1 MKKSIA
7 KISVILMI
15 ILIVLQACSY
25 AANVTAGYTFGI
37 NNMRTDG
44 ANKYAYAFAAAN
56 DTTQYAYVWNVQRY
70 NNSIAVTDETYYC
83 LAHKYGDFPSFGQML
98 QQNTKVTDTV
108 GISTSSYTGAYNLK
122 ETGVIDTINA
132 LYNGTKGNTLTGTT
146 YNSILWILDH
156 MYVAGED
163 NLDDFLKKIECV
175 DTDSYEPMTD
185 NVYNEMQL
193 INGTDHKLTDIDM
206 EVIQQLAMW
215 YFTNS
220 EAVNQYPAVYLS
232 VNGGNLGT
240 YSDVYNTVYK
250 EGHTYGEIR
259 DYFANM
265 VFNYLVEGAKD
276 AAANKYTGDNI
287 TTALLYVNSK
297 AQPVVRV
304 TREKQL
310 TGKYNVVLKKVDG
323 NGQILPG
330 AKFTVNGNEFTTGAN
345 GEVQIANDVEITEN
359 NVSVQDKYTIVETL
373 APNGYI
379 KYDGTITAT
388 IGKGEADDGLS
399 YIPKTATLDDTSKN
413 SGAVSIKLDNNTN
426 TITITVK
433 DEKITGKYNVVLKKI
448 NENGQTLSGA
458 KFTVNGNEFTT
469 GANGEVQIAN
479 NVNITAD
486 NLGVTDN
493 YTIIET
499 LAPNGYIKYDG
510 TINLAVTKKLAETGK
525 NYEIN
530 SATLDDTSRN
540 SGYVTLD
547 NDTSTIT
554 ITVKDRAMSGRYSVR
569 INKQNEEGE
578 VLQNAVFKINGT
590 EYPATDSK
598 GFVTIID
605 NKEITANDLGVET
618 FELEEIIAPD
628 GYLIYDGK
636 ITLTITKGI
645 LADGVSYGIVDKSL
659 DATSTASN
667 RVRVE
672 LDSATNTVTVIIIEE
687 KIEGVYNV
695 KINKQNE
702 EGEVLQN
709 AIFTI
714 NGTEYPATDSK
725 GFVTI
730 VNNKEITEDNLGTE
744 KFVLKEIKA
753 PEGYLIYS
761 GEITLTITKALLENG
776 KSYGVTD
783 ATLDETSIASNRVK
797 VKLDKDTNTVTV
809 IIIEEKIEGN
819 YTVKINKQDQNR
831 KVLQGATFTVND
843 NNYTTDADGYA
854 TIVSKKEI
862 NEQNVN
868 EKDKYTM
875 KEIKA
880 PDGYVVYDGTIELTV
895 TKKQDGERYILDTA
909 TIDETSKASGK
920 VDISIDK
927 QTNTI
932 TVIVIEDNIDLSLR
946 KFISKVVDEKGN
958 KVYTDAELANRIP
971 DVKTEKLV
979 NGSAT
984 TADYNHDKEPV
995 IVSIG
1000 NTVTYTLRVYNEGNT
1015 DAYITKI
1022 TDYLSSYL
1030 EFVSDEEWYI
1040 EYGQDT
1046 DNYATKVTSSGITK
1060 ITGASENLT
1069 NLVGTTIGDGILL
1082 PAFDKTTGKISY
1094 IDVQVS
1100 CKVLEPKAEE
1110 GQEKYKITNIAEITG
1125 MLDKDKNEI
1134 NQDVDSRKD
1143 NVNLPEDEKS
1153 WQEYKDEEIG
1163 KKDYIPGQEDDD
1175 DFEKVIIVAPKYDLS
1190 LRKFIIAVNNTKLVD
1205 ANGKYTREPQVDTTS
1220 LKQGII
1226 EKTYGTA
1233 TYNHTKEPVTV
1244 RRGDIVTYVIRVYN
1258 EGNMDAYV
1266 SKITDH
1272 LPEYLEYLKDDEQ
1285 NKAYGWNY
1293 DENTREIST
1302 QITSKTSN
1310 DTTGIYAD
1318 RENGKLLLAFNG
1330 GNTLDYIDVE
1340 IKCKVSA
1347 KATANENQTNIAD
1360 ITDFTNKND
1369 EKVEDVDSKPDGN
1382 LEIPTDKDLPNYK
1395 EDEIGKKDYIP
1406 GQEDDDDFEKV
1417 FVKGEFDLALRKF
1430 ITKVNTVNVNNRYP
1444 NLSMGE
1450 DGNIK
1455 YTHTKEP
1462 VEVCYQDTVIYTIR
1476 IYNEGEVDGY
1486 ANEITD
1492 DVPEGLEFIVD
1503 NDTNKTYRWKM
1514 LDENEEETKDVSKA
1528 KYLVTD
1534 YLSEEQEKATG
1545 RTNKIK
1551 AYDAEKGITNDNPDY
1566 RDVQIAFKVTYQV
1579 TDPNEESR
1587 ILVNVAQI
1595 SADSD
1600 DDKDSKPNR
1609 DEKYDDKDHEDDI
1622 DYEQVKVKYFDLSL
1636 LKWVSQAIV
1645 VENGNTTV
1653 TETGHT
1659 GYENPEPVV
1668 KVEIKSK
1675 DINKV
1680 TVKFAYKIKI
1690 TNEGEIAG
1698 YAKEITDYIP
1708 EGLKFVKEDNPDWYE
1723 RADGKVATAQLENTL
1738 LQPGESAEV
1747 EIILTWINGEKN
1759 LGTKINIAEISKD
1772 ENPSHTPDIDS
1783 TPDNEVPG
1791 EDDIDDAPVMLVIKT
1806 GTEVQTQY
1814 TILTTVVVAIL
1825 TIGVIGIKKFV
1836 M

>member
-56 DTTQYAYVWNVQRY
+56 DPNQYAYVWNVQRY

-175 DTDSYEPMTD
+175 DTASHEPTQE
-185 NVYNEMQL
+185 NVYDEMQT

-345 GEVQIANDVEITEN
+345 GEVQIAN
-359 NVSVQDKYTIVETL
+359 
-373 APNGYI
+373 
-379 KYDGTITAT
+379 
-388 IGKGEADDGLS
+388 
-399 YIPKTATLDDTSKN
+399 
-413 SGAVSIKLDNNTN
+413 
-426 TITITVK
+426 
-433 DEKITGKYNVVLKKI
+433 
-448 NENGQTLSGA
+448 
-458 KFTVNGNEFTT
+458 
-469 GANGEVQIAN
+469 

-530 SATLDDTSRN
+530 GATLDDTSKN
-540 SGYVTLD
+540 SGFVTLD
-547 NDTSTIT
+547 NDTNTIT

-578 VLQNAVFKINGT
+578 VLQ
-590 EYPATDSK
+590 D
-598 GFVTIID
+598 
-605 NKEITANDLGVET
+605 
-618 FELEEIIAPD
+618 
-628 GYLIYDGK
+628 
-636 ITLTITKGI
+636 
-645 LADGVSYGIVDKSL
+645 
-659 DATSTASN
+659 
-667 RVRVE
+667 
-672 LDSATNTVTVIIIEE
+672 
-687 KIEGVYNV
+687 
-695 KINKQNE
+695 
-702 EGEVLQN
+702 

-862 NEQNVN
+862 NKQNVN

-895 TKKQDGERYILDTA
+895 TKKQDGERYTLDTA
-909 TIDETSKASGK
+909 TIDEISKASGK

-1100 CKVLEPKAEE
+1100 CKVLEPKVEE

-1347 KATANENQTNIAD
+1347 KATANENQTNIAE

-1514 LDENEEETKDVSKA
+1514 LDENEEETEDVSKA

-1708 EGLKFVKEDNPDWYE
+1708 EGLKFVQEDNPDWYE

-1814 TILTTVVVAIL
+1814 IILTTVVVAIL